1 MVQVANGVAFGEAT
15 SDAFAGDRET
25 EDERNDI
32 RIIFG
37 WFVGDFD
44 LRHDRR
50 LLFFLERRGFVMIW
64 LYILILLLILYIL
77 LLHLLRWYSLHRFL
91 YSSLK
96 FVIVIFT
103 LTMVLNRI
111 LLECLIIDLVS
122 FSNHLID
129 YVLMY
134 VWVNACRA
142 RSILLVLT
150 TDRKDSSVLEHLV
163 LSIAQVFFS
172 GNRKQT

>member
-1 MVQVANGVAFGEAT
+1 
-15 SDAFAGDRET
+15 
-25 EDERNDI
+25 
-32 RIIFG
+32 
-37 WFVGDFD
+37 
-44 LRHDRR
+44 
-50 LLFFLERRGFVMIW
+50 
-64 LYILILLLILYIL
+64 
-77 LLHLLRWYSLHRFL
+77 
-91 YSSLK
+91 
-96 FVIVIFT
+96 
-103 LTMVLNRI
+103 MVLNRI

-150 TDRKDSSVLEHLV
+150 TDRKNSGILEHLV